1 MKSLAYLNK
10 YLRKYQFLLILGIFF
25 TIISNI
31 FSIAPAPIVRY
42 AFDLIEES
50 IRVYQLYDGFSKQ
63 EAIYADFAWNVLLY
77 GLLIVAM
84 ALLRGVFLFFVR
96 QTIIVMSRH
105 IEYDLKNEIY
115 KHYQELPMSFYRRNN
130 TGDLMARISEDVSHV
145 RMYLGPAIMYS
156 INLITLCIMVVVFMF
171 MIDAKLAFFTL
182 LPLPFLSISIYFVSN
197 VINRQST
204 EIQQSLS
211 GLSTFVQEA
220 FSGIRVIKAFDREQD
235 SVRNFSKESEVYKNK
250 SISLSLV
257 QALFFPLIIGL
268 IGLSTILIVY
278 IGGVEVINGKIT
290 SGVIAEFIIYVNM
303 LTWPVTSIGWVT
315 SLVQRAAA
323 SQERINEFLNTHTDI
338 ISQKNLEKPIHGE
351 VEFKNVYFTYPD
363 TGIKALK
370 DISFKIESGETLA
383 VLGTTG
389 SGKSTVANLLTRMYD
404 VTQGEI
410 LIDGINIRD
419 FSLKNLRSQMG
430 YVPQDVFL
438 FSDTIRNNIAFGLDL
453 INEEKIIQAAKDADL
468 YENVMD
474 FEYQFNTR
482 IGERGISLSG
492 GQKQRLSIARAIVR
506 EPKIL
511 ILDDSLS
518 AVDTKTENAILN
530 NLKTIMENRTSL
542 IISHRVSSV
551 KLADKIIVLDDGK
564 IVQQGTHDTL
574 ITQEG
579 MYKELYEKQLQSE
592 DSVSEL

>member
-338 ISQKNLEKPIHGE
+338 ISQKDLEKPIHGE

-419 FSLKNLRSQMG
+419 FSLKNLRSQIG

-438 FSDTIRNNIAFGLDL
+438 FSDTIRNNIAFGLNL

-530 NLKTIMENRTSL
+530 NLKVIMENRTSL